1 MPELPEVERAAR
13 ALERASRGKVI
24 AAVRALHPSF
34 KRSLPPANARRAR
47 GLRVVRIERRGK
59 HQLIHLD
66 DGSVLHAHFRMTGD
80 WSFGKVTDDIDPRAR
95 AVIDLEN
102 GTRVSLIDPRALAS
116 LMLHRPG
123 EEFLP
128 DLGPEPLDASFTAEA
143 LRAALA
149 KRRGPIKP
157 ALLDQSV
164 VAGIGNIYAAESL
177 WESRIDPRAQ
187 ASSLGEQ
194 RLRALVRAIRA
205 VLRRARP
212 GDGRYFTGSAQ
223 ANWRV
228 YDREGLACSRC
239 DGTIERITQA
249 TRSTYFCPGCQVELS

>member
-13 ALERASRGKVI
+13 ALERASRGKII
-24 AAVRALHPSF
+24 ATVRAIHPSF
-34 KRSLPPANARRAR
+34 KRSLPPAKARRAR
-47 GLRVVRIERRGK
+47 GLRIVRVERRGK
-59 HQLIHLD
+59 HQLMHLD

-80 WSFGKVTDDIDPRAR
+80 WAIGSVADAIDRHAR

-102 GTRVSLIDPRALAS
+102 GTRVSLIDPRALAA
-116 LMLHRPG
+116 LTLHLPG
-123 EEFLP
+123 ETFLP
-128 DLGPEPLDASFTAEA
+128 DLGPEPDDASFTPAA
-143 LRAALA
+143 LRLALA

-157 ALLDQSV
+157 ALLDQAV

-187 ASSLGEQ
+187 ASTLSLA
-194 RLRALVRAIRA
+194 RLRALVRAIRL

-212 GDGRYFTGSAQ
+212 GDGRYFTGSDQ

-228 YDREGLACSRC
+228 YDREGQSCSRC
-239 DGTIERITQA
+239 GTAVERISQA
-249 TRSTYFCPGCQVELS
+249 ARSTYFCPGCQLATS